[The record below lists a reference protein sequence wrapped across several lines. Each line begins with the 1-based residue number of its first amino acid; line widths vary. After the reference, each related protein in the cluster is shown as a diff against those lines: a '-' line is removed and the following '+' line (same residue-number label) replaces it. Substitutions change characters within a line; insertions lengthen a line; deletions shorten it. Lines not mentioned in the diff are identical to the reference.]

1 MTSQKFKF
9 QFQYMCHTK
18 FSRRPKNEP
27 HIGPWR
33 SLMLWQSL
41 QKFASVKRAQC
52 GSFSQNLFTESL
64 EAALALHLYA
74 LKAKAGHCTGKELDW

>member
-1 MTSQKFKF
+1 
-9 QFQYMCHTK
+9 
-18 FSRRPKNEP
+18 
-27 HIGPWR
+27 
-33 SLMLWQSL
+33 MLWQSL